1 MIGAATRESGNIVG
15 NSLKTIFSRITTN
28 SSAIGALNDIG
39 ISIEDMEGKVK
50 PVSSIIQEIAGKWN
64 QLSDAERQ
72 NTAVK
77 VAGTYQLSRFNALML
92 NYQMAQSATATS
104 MDSFNSAMREQEEY
118 GKSLQARLNQLDAA
132 WWSFSSAV
140 GETVLY
146 DSIIVITSALETMT
160 DSGNGVVSTI
170 GLLPPVITVATVAV
184 YAFSGSFRA
193 LVASTYASTSATVAA
208 TGATGVFSGALVGL
222 RTVAG
227 LATVALKGLAI
238 ATGIGMVF
246 AVAGVAIEKLTNI
259 ISENIQKQEEL
270 DLYLEKNT
278 SALSSNKDEVEKL
291 ITQYNSLSD
300 AKANDSA
307 WDSTKEEEYLKVQQK
322 LGEIF
327 PALIASVD
335 STGQMHLKNKD
346 AIEQEIKAT
355 EKLIDAQNK
364 VTVNTA
370 IEEFEKLNDEING
383 SWYDSLS
390 NFIYGSLESR
400 IKQQKQII
408 KSMQENG
415 VDTSVQELEL
425 LQLEQLYQQASE
437 KIKAKIFEVA
447 DAQSSLK
454 IDSNVSES
462 LQNFVSSLDF
472 SGFDNAQLK
481 GFSDEFGRIQ
491 ENIQKAINTNDAD
504 LYADSIKSLNDLAS
518 TSRGFDKELNSFT
531 LSYEEFTN
539 AIEKGQIKIV
549 EGEVVIEDM
558 TNSMSNAANSV
569 SELASKMQDFKDVT
583 ESLAGVS
590 QAYVDDLD
598 NLLLHYQGLTDQLA
612 GYTEQQLQDILVK
625 ENLNAE
631 EQRVK
636 DILDKR
642 LIIMNELASVYP
654 DLLGKDGKAIA
665 LTSEKIEAI
674 KAENKAN
681 KVLLEGYK
689 NARDGKLTA
698 EQQMTL
704 AQASAT
710 KARID
715 NIKKELQAL
724 NILQTKMQ
732 EVYNEQVKKMK
743 DEDPNSYTAGYGAYR
758 SGTILGQTQS
768 KISDYTS
775 ELDNLQS
782 SLNSNIGT
790 IDSFNSALENSGKA
804 TKDNTNS
811 QKDGNSTTKESIY
824 ITDKYR
830 QALEKLTLEIEKQQK
845 LQAKYPEHSKEYR
858 KHLEAQIKLEKEK
871 LALQEKQSKALQ
883 SQIASGKIQQT
894 GNISTSSSPS
904 SNQNLSGWNG
914 TISSGY
920 GQRGSEFHRG
930 IDIAMAKGTRLDA
943 NIGGKVVASGDAK
956 KNGMSSTY
964 GNVVVIQDTNGMK
977 HIYAHLDKAIAKLG
991 DTITAG
997 MQIGTIGSTG
1007 TSTGNHLHYEI
1018 NKNGNPI
1025 DPSNYLNDARNGRVS
1040 ASYPS
1045 SSSQQAVVWN
1055 YFKNKGL
1062 NDKAIAGIMGNIQ
1075 QESGFNSSAVNKSSG
1090 ASGIFQWLGG
1100 RKNGLQDYA
1109 KSVGKSWSDLQVQ
1122 LDYAWKELQGSEKK
1136 SLASLQ
1142 RNDLS
1147 ASQHASEFD
1156 RLFERSGGSAVGK
1169 RQDYANQYF
1178 NQFQGTNGG
1187 SGIGIDT
1194 SQQAIDQAK
1203 SDFYGVQN
1211 DALNTREIIEDLN
1224 EKLVKSN
1231 IAYYNHLSE
1240 GVDRSIKKSNILADQ
1255 QLEHSQAYRDEL
1267 EKETKHLEYKQSL
1280 LHKEANFIR
1289 EQLKRTDLSPAFKDE
1304 LTTQLSELSLSWWDV
1319 EESINSVDISKLE
1332 SLSEYYEELRKASQN
1347 KIDLTN
1353 TGLNENDAVN
1363 YAVALSEIIDYLE
1376 EIQMINEEE
1385 LIDLE
1390 KEIKSGNHSA
1400 TVLNDL
1406 KEKYQELKLKIQETN
1421 NEIRDTFYQA
1431 SEAKFKIDDKAIGET
1446 QDKIDFLNYK
1456 LGLIDDKDVKL
1467 KVDIYT
1473 NMQSE
1478 IEDSIAKIDKGIANV
1493 IIERNTAIA
1502 KGYDTKLYDDKI
1514 EGYIEQRRGQLSQI
1528 QSIYNQIQTYVSDA
1542 ANKIKEAESN
1552 AYSEA
1557 SKDIDKVIKE
1567 TEKRIEVFS
1576 DVINTLNKKLEI
1588 LSESDFD
1595 GKIGVI
1601 SDQLTKSREMS
1612 NTIVSEYNKL
1622 ASTPVYNDEQK
1633 AQVESKLKDLKSRLM
1648 ESNSAIIE
1656 YTKSLEEIN
1665 FNKLI
1670 SGANKSQK
1678 EISRLSSQLQA
1689 NLDLLDGGKLSGTDL
1704 DFNFSLPEGN
1714 VLDLSKLIENP
1725 VEQLKSVELS
1735 IQDIRSSSYG
1745 SQITE
1750 AEKFYEEMKSKS
1762 EQFHTVLLDAIE
1774 KFEKEVKL
1782 LMEMSSKSKEKEKDN
1797 ENNKLLE
1804 STKNMTKKEI
1814 AELKNHYANMKAE
1827 MISAMGDFGSEYSGI
1842 WDDIIASLDEKISIL
1857 ESKVTKSSSLLDKIR
1872 DKEPIK
1878 KLNQGISKA
1887 TNVPAYAKG
1896 TNGGHTGGHAI
1907 ISEEGR
1913 ELLVYPNNSIALSGN
1928 KGAELVDLP
1937 KGTHVIPNKQTEQ
1950 FLEDIPAY
1958 ANGTSGFNF
1967 ELLSK
1972 ESLFGTEEYFSS
1984 FSDYMAALKHN
1995 TKALNELNTDEKSKF
2010 DEIAQLLE
2018 LYSNPNY
2025 KNDSIKEAIY
2035 SNLTTLYRPL
2045 LNAINKN
2052 AENTDIQ
2059 DALDSTFNQQND
2071 RIDSSAKEL
2080 WSKIT
2085 SGADFSVGTSMAWS
2099 KDLVKNFKTVEDFV
2113 YKYIKELPI
2122 EEINSLID
2130 SALNLNQK
2138 FEGYWTDDEVS
2149 KLNNLRDIAPLLSL
2163 DNFTQWNNA
2172 NSTSIN
2178 KDFKHSGIESDETG
2192 ALKYVDKLIGNN
2204 LIKGNYL
2211 TKDDVKSLF
2220 TNLPQFEFTLDDA
2233 GKVFNLGMSEH
2244 GREMKAKA
2252 DNDQALSELGKL
2264 KDKFVNSSSLNKLSE
2279 EYNKQRQ
2286 PKVDQIKEL
2295 QKSLDN
2301 AKSNKNQSE
2310 FERLT
2315 KEIVR
2320 LQDELNK
2327 DDAAFLYSSNIKLS
2341 KESIEIANETIKA
2354 LEDVLNN
2361 PNLALTESTIAKY
2374 KEEIQNQKN
2383 NITNAIQQQKDLIS
2397 QWMESQQKI
2406 WDKNNANFLDQIDDL
2421 QFALDMLNDADITER
2436 IQINNEILKQQ
2447 KSYTQELVNQKR
2459 HLQNLLQEQEVG
2471 SYEWNTINN
2480 KVKEYNE
2487 LIEDAYIQQKNLN
2500 KELLSEQF
2508 SNQLN
2513 EIEKQIFDGKTEEQA
2528 RKELDNKY
2536 KAQDLYLEGL
2546 EKELEVEKL
2555 IEFARKNEIK
2565 LTQEEL
2571 NLLNSSDKIDKKKL
2585 ERLQK
2590 QLEIRQLEQKLAN
2603 LQLEKN
2609 IQQLRKNEDGSWEYQ
2624 YVVDQDAIDE
2634 VNDQLRDKQLELI
2647 NFEKEVERNAEREE
2661 LSAKSDYFNQLKQI
2675 TDRALSGEISSYK
2688 QFSDELSSLNSNFL
2702 TTIEFDNQETWS
2714 NIFANM
2720 STNIDNMKNTFKT
2733 YVDDLKNLAQEAQ
2746 NALNMLMSLQE
2757 EIKEKSNKKVY
2768 TTDEFKAL
2776 DSSSKKDVLNDPNS
2790 YVSFNGKDISLKDVA
2805 TMSQKELEDK
2815 YGLATGGYTGEF
2827 GSQGKLAFLH
2837 EKEIVL
2843 NKEDTK
2849 NLLKAVDLN
2858 RNFTNHFNPVNFKNM
2873 INPIQQTTSQIFKI
2887 NSLSF
2892 PNVTNSNQIQD
2903 AIKNLP
2909 KIATMRINEV

>member
-1 MIGAATRESGNIVG
+1 MRDVSEIIDELGN
-15 NSLKTIFSRITTN
+15 
-28 SSAIGALNDIG
+28 
-39 ISIEDMEGKVK
+39 
-50 PVSSIIQEIAGKWN
+50 KWQN
-64 QLSDAERQ
+64 LSKEQQQ
-72 NTAVK
+72 NTLIN
-77 VAGTYQLSRFNALML
+77 VAGTYQQNRLSALMNNYSMAIDSTTTAL
-92 NYQMAQSATATS
+92 NSQG
-104 MDSFNSAMREQEEY
+104 SAMREQEKY
-118 GKSLQARLNQLDAA
+118 NQSLEGRLHRLDTA
-132 WWSFSSAV
+132 WTSFSKTA
-140 GETVLY
+140 GDTIIY
-146 DSIIVITSALETMT
+146 DSIVVITKAMETMT

-208 TGATGVFSGALVGL
+208 TGATGLYAGALTGL
-222 RTVAG
+222 RTAATLAGVAIR
-227 LATVALKGLAI
+227 GLAI
-238 ATGIGMVF
+238 ASGIGIVF

-278 SALSSNKDEVEKL
+278 TALSNNKEEVEKL

-300 AKANDSA
+300 AKANDSS

-327 PALIASVD
+327 PALIANVD
-335 STGQMHLKNKD
+335 STGQTHLKNKD

-408 KSMQENG
+408 ESMQKNG

-447 DAQSSLK
+447 DAQSSLE

-481 GFSDEFGRIQ
+481 GFADEFGRIQ

-518 TSRGFDKELNSFT
+518 ASKGFDKELNSFT
-531 LSYEEFTN
+531 LTYEEFTN

-549 EGEVVIEDM
+549 DGEVVIEDM
-558 TNSMSNAANSV
+558 ANSMDNAANSV

-590 QAYVDDLD
+590 QAFVEDLD
-598 NLLLHYQGLTDQLA
+598 NLLFRYQGLTDQLA
-612 GYTEQQLQDILVK
+612 GYTEQQLQDILAK

-631 EQRVK
+631 EKRVK
-636 DILDKR
+636 DTLEER
-642 LIIMNELASVYP
+642 LTIMNELASVYP

-790 IDSFNSALENSGKA
+790 IDSFNSAIENSGKA
-804 TKDNTNS
+804 TKDSTNS
-811 QKDGNSTTKESIY
+811 QKDKNSTTKDSIY
-824 ITDKYR
+824 ITDKYK
-830 QALEKLTLEIEKQQK
+830 QSLEALTLEIEKQQK

-858 KHLEAQIKLEKEK
+858 KHLEAQIKLEKDK
-871 LALQEKQSKALQ
+871 LALQEKQAKALQ

-894 GNISTSSSPS
+894 GSISTNSSPTT
-904 SNQNLSGWNG
+904 NQNLSGWNG

-920 GQRGSEFHRG
+920 GNRKLNGKNEFHRG

-943 NIGGKVVASGDAK
+943 NISGKVVASGDAK
-956 KNGMSSTY
+956 KNGMHGSY

-1007 TSTGNHLHYEI
+1007 NSTGNHLHYEI

-1040 ASYPS
+1040 ASYSS

-1100 RKNGLQDYA
+1100 RKNGLQEYA
-1109 KSVGKSWSDLQVQ
+1109 KSLGKSWTDLQVQ

-1187 SGIGIDT
+1187 TGIGIDT

-1203 SDFYGVQN
+1203 SDLLGLQK
-1211 DALNTREIIEDLN
+1211 DALSTQDIISNLN
-1224 EKLVKSN
+1224 EELVKSN
-1231 IAYYNHLSE
+1231 LAYYNHLSE
-1240 GVDRSIKKSNILADQ
+1240 GVDRSIRKSNILADQ
-1255 QLEHSQAYRDEL
+1255 QLEHSQAYRNEL
-1267 EKETKHLEYKQSL
+1267 EKETKHLKYKQDL

-1289 EQLKRTDLSPAFKDE
+1289 EQLERTDLSPAFKDE

-1319 EESINSVDISKLE
+1319 KESIESVDISKLE

-1353 TGLNENDAVN
+1353 AVLNENDVVN

-1376 EIQMINEEE
+1376 EIQIINEEE

-1400 TVLNDL
+1400 SVLKDL
-1406 KEKYQELKLKIQETN
+1406 KEKYQDLKLKIQETN

-1473 NMQSE
+1473 NVQSE

-1493 IIERNTAIA
+1493 IIDRNTAIA

-1514 EGYIEQRRGQLSQI
+1514 EGYIEQRRGQVSQI

-1557 SKDIDKVIKE
+1557 SKNIDKVIKE
-1567 TEKRIEVFS
+1567 SEKRIEEFS

-1595 GKIGVI
+1595 GKIGII
-1601 SDQLTKSREMS
+1601 SDQLMKSREMS
-1612 NTIVSEYNKL
+1612 NAIVSEYNKL

-1656 YTKSLEEIN
+1656 YTKSLEETN

-1745 SQITE
+1745 GQITE

-1857 ESKVTKSSSLLDKIR
+1857 ESKVTKSSNLLDKIR

-1887 TNVPAYAKG
+1887 SNVPTYAKG

-1958 ANGTSGFNF
+1958 ANGTNGFNF

-2059 DALDSTFNQQND
+2059 DVLDSAFNQQND
-2071 RIDSSAKEL
+2071 RIDSSTKEL

-2113 YKYIKELPI
+2113 YKYIKELPL

-2172 NSTSIN
+2172 NSASIN

-2301 AKSNKNQSE
+2301 AKSNNNQSE

-2361 PNLALTESTIAKY
+2361 PNLTLTESTIAKY

-2471 SYEWNTINN
+2471 SYEWNIINS

-2500 KELLSEQF
+2500 KELLSDQF
-2508 SNQLN
+2508 TSQLN
-2513 EIEKQIFDGKTEEQA
+2513 EIEKQIFDGKTEEEA
-2528 RKELDNKY
+2528 KKKLEDKY

-2555 IEFARKNEIK
+2555 IEFAHKNDIK
-2565 LTQEEL
+2565 LSQEEL

-2609 IQQLRKNEDGSWEYQ
+2609 IQQLRKNEDGTWEYQ

-2634 VNDQLRDKQLELI
+2634 VNEQLRDKQLELI
-2647 NFEKEVERNAEREE
+2647 EFEKEEARNAERDE
-2661 LSAKSDYFNQLKQI
+2661 LEAKSNYFNQLKQI
-2675 TDRALSGEISSYK
+2675 TDKALSGEISSYD
-2688 QFSDELSSLNSNFL
+2688 QFSEELSNLNSNFL
-2702 TTIEFDNQETWS
+2702 TTIKFDNHEAWNS
-2714 NIFANM
+2714 IFTNM
-2720 STNIDNMKNTFKT
+2720 STNIDYMKNNFRS
-2733 YVDDLKNLAQEAQ
+2733 YVDELKILAEEAQ
-2746 NALNMLMSLQE
+2746 NALKQLMASKE
-2757 EIKEKSNKKVY
+2757 VIKEQEKPNSSNKKVY

-2776 DSSSKKDVLNDPNS
+2776 DKSTKKDALKDPNAYIS
-2790 YVSFNGKDISLKDVA
+2790 YNGKEMSLKDVA
-2805 TMSQKELEDK
+2805 SLSQKELEDK
-2815 YGLATGGYTGEF
+2815 YGFATGGYTGEF
-2827 GSQGKLAFLH
+2827 GAQGKLAFLH

-2849 NLLKAVDLN
+2849 NLLKAIDLN
-2858 RNFTNHFNPVNFKNM
+2858 RNFANFFNPVNFKNM
-2873 INPIQQTTSQIFKI
+2873 VNPIQQSTSQVFKI
-2887 NSLSF
+2887 ESLSF

-2909 KIATMRINEV
+2909 KIATMRINK

>member
-1 MIGAATRESGNIVG
+1 MATKNPITLLMSLDINSNTSQQNVNQYVQSLKKYYDRNPLLISLGINKGNLEKELNEVAKLISKKQNELNVNIGSSNTSKGMKDLEGQIDKVISKLTELDRKLKSVGSGSSSSSNLNSLSTTSIGNSISQLQTFNTASSQTANNLNNLQRAVGNASQGLNNVSNNANQAARSTNELGNAFSQAFTKFPIWLIASSSVFLPIQAISDMTERVVELDTAMTNLRRVMDIPEYKFNEILEKSIENTERLSGKVEDYLKLVGEFGRTGRNDRESLDLANVSTILQNISELTADEAVNSLTAAMISFGIAAEDSITIADKLNEVDNNYSITTRDLSLSMNKAASTAKTFGVSLDELLGYTTAIGAATRESGNIVG

-39 ISIEDMEGKVK
+39 ISIEDIEGKVK

-307 WDSTKEEEYLKVQQK
+307 WDSTREEEYLKVQQK

-558 TNSMSNAANSV
+558 SNSMSNAANSV

-598 NLLLHYQGLTDQLA
+598 NLLVHYQGLTDQLA
-612 GYTEQQLQDILVK
+612 GYTEQQLQDILAK

-636 DILDKR
+636 DTLDKR

-804 TKDNTNS
+804 TKDSNNS
-811 QKDGNSTTKESIY
+811 QKDKNSTTKDSIY

-830 QALEKLTLEIEKQQK
+830 QALEALTLEIEKQQK

-871 LALQEKQSKALQ
+871 LALQEKQAKAIQ

-894 GNISTSSSPS
+894 GSISTGSSPS

-1007 TSTGNHLHYEI
+1007 NSTGNHLHYEI

-1040 ASYPS
+1040 SSYS
-1045 SSSQQAVVWN
+1045 SSNSQQAVVWN

-1062 NDKAIAGIMGNIQ
+1062 NDKAIAGLMGNIA
-1075 QESGFNSSAVNKSSG
+1075 QESNFNSNAVNKSSG

-1100 RKNGLQDYA
+1100 RKTGLQDYA
-1109 KSVGKSWSDLQVQ
+1109 KSLGKSWTDLQVQ
-1122 LDYAWKELQGSEKK
+1122 LDYAWKELNGSEKK

-1147 ASQHASEFD
+1147 ASQHASEFE
-1156 RLFERSGGSAVGK
+1156 RLFERSGGSALGK
-1169 RQDYANQYF
+1169 RQDYANQYY
-1178 NQFQGTNGG
+1178 NQFAGTNGG

-1203 SDFYGVQN
+1203 SDLLGLQK
-1211 DALNTREIIEDLN
+1211 DALSTRDVIANLN
-1224 EKLVKSN
+1224 EELVKSN

-1240 GVDRSIKKSNILADQ
+1240 GVDRSIRKTSILADQ

-1267 EKETKHLEYKQSL
+1267 EKETKHLKYKQDL

-1319 EESINSVDISKLE
+1319 EESIKSVNEQIENSKIAEFDKKIEGMNDSITKSNKLMELHVKGSKEYNTEQKNIVTTLYEKQKAYEAEAEALRKSIQLDKLSIKEIERKKERLKELSSTWLELQSEIVRINSDIADELINTMKDAYGQQRDYELALKDKQIE
-1332 SLSEYYEELRKASQN
+1332 DLEELRDAKLNALDEESKAYEESIKEQMDALDKAHKDKLDKLDEESKAYEDAIKRQLDLMRKQRDEEDFN
-1347 KIDLTN
+1347 KDIGKLQKEEADIVSKI
-1353 TGLNENDAVN
+1353 NE
-1363 YAVALSEIIDYLE
+1363 LSMDDSREAKL
-1376 EIQMINEEE
+1376 QRKKLEEE
-1385 LIDLE
+1385 LA
-1390 KEIKSGNHSA
+1390 N
-1400 TVLNDL
+1400 
-1406 KEKYQELKLKIQETN
+1406 
-1421 NEIRDTFYQA
+1421 IREQIA
-1431 SEAKFKIDDKAIGET
+1431 DK
-1446 QDKIDFLNYK
+1446 
-1456 LGLIDDKDVKL
+1456 
-1467 KVDIYT
+1467 
-1473 NMQSE
+1473 
-1478 IEDSIAKIDKGIANV
+1478 
-1493 IIERNTAIA
+1493 
-1502 KGYDTKLYDDKI
+1502 
-1514 EGYIEQRRGQLSQI
+1514 
-1528 QSIYNQIQTYVSDA
+1528 
-1542 ANKIKEAESN
+1542 
-1552 AYSEA
+1552 
-1557 SKDIDKVIKE
+1557 
-1567 TEKRIEVFS
+1567 
-1576 DVINTLNKKLEI
+1576 
-1588 LSESDFD
+1588 
-1595 GKIGVI
+1595 
-1601 SDQLTKSREMS
+1601 
-1612 NTIVSEYNKL
+1612 
-1622 ASTPVYNDEQK
+1622 
-1633 AQVESKLKDLKSRLM
+1633 
-1648 ESNSAIIE
+1648 
-1656 YTKSLEEIN
+1656 
-1665 FNKLI
+1665 
-1670 SGANKSQK
+1670 
-1678 EISRLSSQLQA
+1678 
-1689 NLDLLDGGKLSGTDL
+1689 
-1704 DFNFSLPEGN
+1704 
-1714 VLDLSKLIENP
+1714 
-1725 VEQLKSVELS
+1725 
-1735 IQDIRSSSYG
+1735 
-1745 SQITE
+1745 
-1750 AEKFYEEMKSKS
+1750 
-1762 EQFHTVLLDAIE
+1762 
-1774 KFEKEVKL
+1774 
-1782 LMEMSSKSKEKEKDN
+1782 
-1797 ENNKLLE
+1797 
-1804 STKNMTKKEI
+1804 
-1814 AELKNHYANMKAE
+1814 
-1827 MISAMGDFGSEYSGI
+1827 
-1842 WDDIIASLDEKISIL
+1842 
-1857 ESKVTKSSSLLDKIR
+1857 
-1872 DKEPIK
+1872 
-1878 KLNQGISKA
+1878 
-1887 TNVPAYAKG
+1887 
-1896 TNGGHTGGHAI
+1896 
-1907 ISEEGR
+1907 
-1913 ELLVYPNNSIALSGN
+1913 
-1928 KGAELVDLP
+1928 
-1937 KGTHVIPNKQTEQ
+1937 
-1950 FLEDIPAY
+1950 
-1958 ANGTSGFNF
+1958 
-1967 ELLSK
+1967 
-1972 ESLFGTEEYFSS
+1972 
-1984 FSDYMAALKHN
+1984 
-1995 TKALNELNTDEKSKF
+1995 
-2010 DEIAQLLE
+2010 
-2018 LYSNPNY
+2018 
-2025 KNDSIKEAIY
+2025 
-2035 SNLTTLYRPL
+2035 
-2045 LNAINKN
+2045 
-2052 AENTDIQ
+2052 
-2059 DALDSTFNQQND
+2059 QND
-2071 RIDSSAKEL
+2071 RQYEL
-2080 WSKIT
+2080 
-2085 SGADFSVGTSMAWS
+2085 
-2099 KDLVKNFKTVEDFV
+2099 
-2113 YKYIKELPI
+2113 
-2122 EEINSLID
+2122 
-2130 SALNLNQK
+2130 
-2138 FEGYWTDDEVS
+2138 
-2149 KLNNLRDIAPLLSL
+2149 
-2163 DNFTQWNNA
+2163 
-2172 NSTSIN
+2172 
-2178 KDFKHSGIESDETG
+2178 
-2192 ALKYVDKLIGNN
+2192 
-2204 LIKGNYL
+2204 
-2211 TKDDVKSLF
+2211 
-2220 TNLPQFEFTLDDA
+2220 
-2233 GKVFNLGMSEH
+2233 
-2244 GREMKAKA
+2244 REQ
-2252 DNDQALSELGKL
+2252 N
-2264 KDKFVNSSSLNKLSE
+2264 
-2279 EYNKQRQ
+2279 
-2286 PKVDQIKEL
+2286 
-2295 QKSLDN
+2295 
-2301 AKSNKNQSE
+2301 
-2310 FERLT
+2310 
-2315 KEIVR
+2315 
-2320 LQDELNK
+2320 LQDEL
-2327 DDAAFLYSSNIKLS
+2327 DAYKSQQDAKKETEDNNYNTS
-2341 KESIEIANETIKA
+2341 KE
-2354 LEDVLNN
+2354 
-2361 PNLALTESTIAKY
+2361 
-2374 KEEIQNQKN
+2374 
-2383 NITNAIQQQKDLIS
+2383 
-2397 QWMESQQKI
+2397 
-2406 WDKNNANFLDQIDDL
+2406 
-2421 QFALDMLNDADITER
+2421 ALD
-2436 IQINNEILKQQ
+2436 
-2447 KSYTQELVNQKR
+2447 
-2459 HLQNLLQEQEVG
+2459 
-2471 SYEWNTINN
+2471 
-2480 KVKEYNE
+2480 
-2487 LIEDAYIQQKNLN
+2487 
-2500 KELLSEQF
+2500 
-2508 SNQLN
+2508 NQL
-2513 EIEKQIFDGKTEEQA
+2513 
-2528 RKELDNKY
+2528 ELY
-2536 KAQDLYLEGL
+2536 K
-2546 EKELEVEKL
+2546 KELE
-2555 IEFARKNEIK
+2555 A
-2565 LTQEEL
+2565 
-2571 NLLNSSDKIDKKKL
+2571 KKKL
-2585 ERLQK
+2585 EEEK
-2590 QLEIRQLEQKLAN
+2590 FKATKAQLERERKDIVNHYDQLINNEQEYANLRAQIINGSVDGMSEKLSTFLTDFKGMNKDLINELGISWQELENKIYRITQMQGNLGNISTPNQNLDLNTGSIIDSNSSSNNSSSNTTRDNAWQQYLAN
-2603 LQLEKN
+2603 KKAWESASAAEKARLN
-2609 IQQLRKNEDGSWEYQ
+2609 KENEKLRNQYGFQDGSY
-2624 YVVDQDAIDE
+2624 
-2634 VNDQLRDKQLELI
+2634 
-2647 NFEKEVERNAEREE
+2647 
-2661 LSAKSDYFNQLKQI
+2661 
-2675 TDRALSGEISSYK
+2675 
-2688 QFSDELSSLNSNFL
+2688 NS
-2702 TTIEFDNQETWS
+2702 
-2714 NIFANM
+2714 
-2720 STNIDNMKNTFKT
+2720 
-2733 YVDDLKNLAQEAQ
+2733 LKNLKKYHVGGIVGGKGNKLTELANRLANNKPNEQTVIALKRELFVPENNIPNMFANIRSAMPDFKVNSPQGGTIKIDNLLSIDSVSQ
-2746 NALNMLMSLQE
+2746 NAN
-2757 EIKEKSNKKVY
+2757 
-2768 TTDEFKAL
+2768 L
-2776 DSSSKKDVLNDPNS
+2776 DIVRLTNQVMDTLIDKMRP
-2790 YVSFNGKDISLKDVA
+2790 YGFNI
-2805 TMSQKELEDK
+2805 
-2815 YGLATGGYTGEF
+2815 
-2827 GSQGKLAFLH
+2827 
-2837 EKEIVL
+2837 
-2843 NKEDTK
+2843 
-2849 NLLKAVDLN
+2849 
-2858 RNFTNHFNPVNFKNM
+2858 R
-2873 INPIQQTTSQIFKI
+2873 
-2887 NSLSF
+2887 
-2892 PNVTNSNQIQD
+2892 
-2903 AIKNLP
+2903 
-2909 KIATMRINEV
+2909 